1 MKKAI
6 LSVVL
11 FILVLTMAGSGF
23 WMVRYYMDS
32 REQKEKFQ
40 KLSQE
45 TAITAEKPQYSPIA
59 SFISGL
65 LPAEEKKEEPTE
77 KPMETLHDVAALQ
90 RRNPDCVG
98 WISVPGTG
106 IDYPLMWTPGEP
118 EKYLRLD
125 FEGCYSDYGTPFLD
139 GRSSLSQGNLLL
151 YAHNM
156 FDGSMF
162 TPLIHFPDEEYAREH
177 SRIVLETAE
186 GVKEYRVFAVLK
198 TTADS
203 PVYTTS
209 PEELLEAVQSESVLT
224 LEQLSLEQ
232 PSGREFILLSTCD
245 VSRNNGR
252 IAVVGYRKDG
262 DAK

>member
-11 FILVLTMAGSGF
+11 FVLVLTMAGSGF
-23 WMVRYYMDS
+23 WMARYYMDS

-45 TAITAEKPQYSPIA
+45 TAITAEKPQQSPIA

-65 LPAEEKKEEPTE
+65 LPAEEKKEESADPQPVE
-77 KPMETLHDVAALQ
+77 ILHDVSALHEK
-90 RRNPDCVG
+90 NPDCVG

-125 FEGCYSDYGTPFLD
+125 FEGGYSDYGTPFLD
-139 GRSSLSQGNLLL
+139 SRCSLDGGNLLL

-186 GVKEYRVFAVLK
+186 GVREYRVFAVLK
-198 TTADS
+198 TTANS

-209 PEELLEAVQSESVLT
+209 PEELLEAVQRESVLT
-224 LEQLSLEQ
+224 LEQ
-232 PSGREFILLSTCD
+232 PSGCEFILLSTCD

-252 IAVVGYRKDG
+252 IAVVGYREKEG
-262 DAK
+262 DAQ

>member
-1 MKKAI
+1 MKRAI
-6 LSVVL
+6 LSVAL
-11 FILVLTMAGSGF
+11 FVLVLTMAGSGF
-23 WMVRYYMDS
+23 WMARYYMDS

-45 TAITAEKPQYSPIA
+45 TAVTSSPEGTQSPIA

-65 LPAEEKKEEPTE
+65 LPAEEKKEGSADPR
-77 KPMETLHDVAALQ
+77 PVETLHDVSALHEK
-90 RRNPDCVG
+90 NPDCVG
-98 WISVPGTG
+98 WISIPGTG

-125 FEGCYSDYGTPFLD
+125 FEGGYSDYGTPFLD
-139 GRSSLSQGNLLL
+139 SRCSLTQGSLLL
-151 YAHNM
+151 YGHNM
-156 FDGSMF
+156 FAGSMF

-177 SRIVLETAE
+177 NKIVLETAE
-186 GVKEYRVFAVLK
+186 GVKEYRVFVVLK

-209 PEELLEAVQSESVLT
+209 PEELLKAVQRESVLT
-224 LEQLSLEQ
+224 LEQ
-232 PSGREFILLSTCD
+232 PSGGEFILLSTCD
-245 VSRNNGR
+245 VSRKNGR

>member
-11 FILVLTMAGSGF
+11 FVLVLTMAGSGF

-45 TAITAEKPQYSPIA
+45 TAVTSSTEGTQSPIA

-65 LPAEEKKEEPTE
+65 LPAEEKKEESADPRPVE
-77 KPMETLHDVAALQ
+77 ILHDVAALHEK
-90 RRNPDCVG
+90 NPDCVG
-98 WISVPGTG
+98 WISIPGTG

-125 FEGCYSDYGTPFLD
+125 FEGSYSDYGTPFLD
-139 GRSSLSQGNLLL
+139 SRCSLNSGNLLL

-162 TPLIHFPDEEYAREH
+162 TPLIHFPDEEYARGH
-177 SRIVLETAE
+177 NKIVLETAE
-186 GVKEYRVFAVLK
+186 DVKEYRVFAVLK

-209 PEELLEAVQSESVLT
+209 PEELLEAVQRESVLT
-224 LEQLSLEQ
+224 LEQ
-232 PSGREFILLSTCD
+232 PSGGEFILLSTCD
-245 VSRNNGR
+245 VSRKNGR